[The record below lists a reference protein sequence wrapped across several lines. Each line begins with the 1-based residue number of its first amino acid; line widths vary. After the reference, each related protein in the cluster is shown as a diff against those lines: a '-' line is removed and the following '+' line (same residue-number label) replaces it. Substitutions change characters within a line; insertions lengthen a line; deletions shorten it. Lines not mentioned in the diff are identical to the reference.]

1 MMLSAKTQML
11 KVLSQ
16 QPENSSHEDILRE
29 LACATMVER
38 GFVNPQNFVQC
49 VMVNMMLNTKRNPI
63 FWKNRISHNVQYLVD
78 HYSISKKPSR
88 FPNALRFRD

>member
-63 FWKNRISHNVQYLVD
+63 FWKNRISQPRDCARQV
-78 HYSISKKPSR
+78 SKKSD
-88 FPNALRFRD
+88 FF